1 MHHHASGHSSVQRLR
16 LANAEDPEATMDRRD
31 AVMLL
36 VGKPGHLRDALQSL
50 VGVAPGL
57 DNLVTA
63 DTGLLALKAMR
74 EIRPTLVLVAS
85 GLPDMEVLEL
95 LRQMKE
101 EWPETACLVLTDGT
115 QHSRQALAAGA
126 DRVLPV
132 GSPAGQLFAAIQH
145 MLEDSSPSD
154 PSSQSIQPHP
164 E

>member
-1 MHHHASGHSSVQRLR
+1 MHQHTNGHNGVQRLE
-16 LANAEDPEATMDRRD
+16 LANVEDPEVTMDRRD

-63 DTGLLALKAMR
+63 DAGLLALKVMR
-74 EIRPTLVLVAS
+74 EVRPTLVLVGS
-85 GLPDMEVLEL
+85 GLPDIEVLEL
-95 LRQMKE
+95 LRQVKE

-115 QHSRQALAAGA
+115 QQSRQALAAGA

-132 GSPAGQLFAAIQH
+132 GSPAGHLFSAIQH
-145 MLEDSSPSD
+145 MLEDSS
-154 PSSQSIQPHP
+154 
-164 E
+164 EAK